1 MSEPRSD
8 FRSTRRVE
16 FADTDMAGIMHF
28 SNYFRY
34 MESIEHEF
42 FRSLGLSVHQSSP
55 TGMVGYA
62 RVSASCDYRAPLRYQ
77 DVVEIHLLVA
87 EKRSKSISYIAQF
100 RKPGNRDA
108 PPVAIGRWTVVCIK
122 KQSGESELTSAALPE
137 DVNALLQVA
146 PSELIPAK
154 GQ

>member
-1 MSEPRSD
+1 MTYE
-8 FRSTRRVE
+8 FTTTRTVE

-34 MESIEHEF
+34 MESTEHEF
-42 FRSLGLSVHQSSP
+42 FRSLGLSVHQSSSA
-55 TGMVGYA
+55 GMIGWA
-62 RVSASCDYRAPLRYQ
+62 RVSAACDYRAPLRYE

-87 EKRSKSISYIAQF
+87 EKRSKSISYIAEF
-100 RKPGNRDA
+100 RKADNRST
-108 PPVAIGRWTVVCIK
+108 PPLAIGRWTVVYVT
-122 KQSGESELTSAALPE
+122 KQGGDSELTSAVIPD

>member
-1 MSEPRSD
+1 MTYE
-8 FRSTRRVE
+8 FTATRTVE

-34 MESIEHEF
+34 MESTEHEF
-42 FRSLGLSVHQSSP
+42 FRSLGLSVHQSSSA
-55 TGMVGYA
+55 GMIGWA
-62 RVSASCDYRAPLRYQ
+62 RVSASCDYRAPLRYE

-87 EKRSKSISYIAQF
+87 EKRNKSISYVAQF
-100 RKPGNRDA
+100 RKADNLNA
-108 PPVAIGRWTVVCIK
+108 PPLAIGRWTVVCVTRED
-122 KQSGESELTSAALPE
+122 GESQLSSVAIP
-137 DVNALLQVA
+137 DKINALLQVA